1 MKHVKNSAMK
11 CALAMMGLMTLTAP
25 VISTQNASMFVVM
38 AEANEIETRDF
49 IYEWRYKVIDGHF
62 YKRLF
67 NRTTGQWET
76 DWILVQ

>member
-1 MKHVKNSAMK
+1 MNKRRN
-11 CALAMMGLMTLTAP
+11 L
-25 VISTQNASMFVVM
+25 VISILAIISLITVFSPIAFAQNTVDVV
-38 AEANEIETRDF
+38 EIEDTTEIEPRDF
-49 IYEWRYKVIDGHF
+49 ILEWRYKVIGDHL